1 MKRNAAFG
9 ILMLVMLTGMGTS
22 LHAQKI
28 GLLLD
33 SYVTDRW
40 YLDQKLFTDKV
51 KELGGE
57 VKLEVA
63 YGDAAEQLKLA
74 KKLIADGVKVLVVV
88 PVDALKSIEIVQE
101 AKRANVAVVCYDRLI
116 DS

>member
-1 MKRNAAFG
+1 MKLNSVIR
-9 ILMLVMLTGMGTS
+9 IMVLVMLSAVGIT

-40 YLDQKLFTDKV
+40 YIDQKLFTDKV

-57 VKLEVA
+57 VQIEVV
-63 YGDAAEQLKLA
+63 YGE
-74 KKLIADGVKVLVVV
+74 
-88 PVDALKSIEIVQE
+88 PEE
-101 AKRANVAVVCYDRLI
+101 
-116 DS
+116 